1 MKHLLSVLDLTFN
14 EIIHLLNRAEAMK
27 RIVLGTGGTN
37 ILKHKI
43 MASIFYEPS
52 TRTCCSFQAAMLR
65 MGGSVINLPIDQ
77 SSVQKGETL
86 EDTIQTMCC
95 YSDVIVMRHPQKNA
109 VAEAAKVATKPL
121 INAGDGIGEHPTQAL
136 LDLYTIQSELGK
148 IGSYPNHLSKM
159 TITFLGD
166 LKNSRT
172 IHSLVKLLVH
182 FPGIEFIYVSPE
194 GLHMPEEII
203 EYLQRHNIKQHDNI
217 VLEDAVQNTDV
228 LYVTRIQ
235 KERFPSI
242 ESYEKVLDTYCVN
255 TETMKNAKQN
265 MIVMHPLPRLK
276 EISREIDCDPRCAY
290 FRQMEYG
297 VYMRMAILEKIL
309 ANS

>member
-1 MKHLLSVLDLTFN
+1 MKHFLSAFDLKFHD
-14 EIIHLLNRAEAMK
+14 IIHLLNRAEAMK
-27 RIVLGTGGTN
+27 HIVKESGATN
-37 ILKHKI
+37 ILKNKI

-65 MGGSVINLPIDQ
+65 MGGSVINVNVDQ

-86 EDTIQTMCC
+86 EDTIQTMSC
-95 YSDVIVMRHPQKNA
+95 YSDVIVMRHPQKHA

-148 IGSYPNHLSKM
+148 IGSYPNHKTKM
-159 TITFLGD
+159 TITMLGD

-172 IHSLVKLLVH
+172 VHSLVKLLVH
-182 FPGIEFIYVSPE
+182 FPGIVFIYICPE
-194 GLHMPEEII
+194 GLFMPGEITQ
-203 EYLQRHNIKQHDNI
+203 YVQSYGIKQHENI
-217 VLEDAVQNTDV
+217 ELEDAIKTTDV

-235 KERFPSI
+235 KERFASL
-242 ESYEKVLDTYCVN
+242 EEYEKVVNTYCVN
-255 TETMKNAKQN
+255 AEIMKSAKKD

-276 EISREIDCDPRCAY
+276 EISIDIDKDPRAAY
-290 FRQMEYG
+290 FRQMENG

-309 ANS
+309 QG